1 MTQDERCDGPREFTH
16 DHPQRL
22 LILAYTRLALL
33 PERPDGSK
41 ATWIAMLG
49 DCELRLVEIP
59 MPVGTDVCP
68 LRVEIVDRT
77 TGRTINSIGCRH
89 LHEAWSATDRLVRER
104 GLAR

>member
-1 MTQDERCDGPREFTH
+1 MTQDERCDGPREFTD

-49 DCELRLVEIP
+49 DCELRLLEIP
-59 MPVGTDVCP
+59 IPAGTDVCP
-68 LRVEIVDRT
+68 LWVEIVDRT